1 MIAFKILLRIG
12 AMVVAAF
19 TGAVMVRV
27 PVGDFE
33 TIRAKR
39 LEIVDDSGAVMAV
52 VETDRRLKA
61 GTIHLFSPNNP
72 IPTFVVGFD
81 GIGNRLVIRS
91 PGGGGGNISL
101 SATYDGGQV
110 AVDGAVK
117 TNTVVIQS
125 SNDLNGSVVA
135 ATSTA
140 GTMSIE
146 SVDGKLSILGEYNGS
161 GGDHQI
167 TSIMGTRIG
176 FRPGFSIEGLASTP
190 TSMKSESAPTA
201 PR

>member
-1 MIAFKILLRIG
+1 MIALKAISDVCAI
-12 AMVVAAF
+12 
-19 TGAVMVRV
+19 AVIACAGVIMIRV
-27 PVGDFE
+27 PAGNFD

-39 LEIVDDSGAVMAV
+39 LEIVNDSGAVMAV
-52 VETDRRLKA
+52 VETDRQLKA

-146 SVDGKLSILGEYNGS
+146 SVDGKLFILGEYNGS
-161 GGDHQI
+161 GGDHQL

-190 TSMKSESAPTA
+190 ASMKSESAPTA